1 MSPMSLI
8 GQISPIGLMSLIN
21 QISRR
26 ISWGCPV
33 KAIRLISLIRLIRLT
48 KLPAYLSHLAY
59 PAHLSYLAYSA
70 YHSYHPLPSPIMNC
84 EL

>member
-8 GQISPIGLMSLIN
+8 GQISPIGLMSLIS
-21 QISRR
+21 QINRR

-33 KAIRLISLIRLIRLT
+33 RAIRLISPIRLIRLT

-59 PAHLSYLAYSA
+59 PAYSA